1 MAGST
6 GAARGTKSDELT
18 CHSPRSDDKSGMRGS
33 KDTPKQKEEA
43 NKENDQ
49 QHDDEDFQDF
59 LLSGLQKMAAAS
71 SLRPEARSLLTL
83 ALRPG
88 SLAEKFTPAAKRA
101 KIWSTESLSD
111 SPAET
116 LDASAK
122 LDGSQSETL
131 DASQALDG
139 SQAWMLDAR
148 QSQDGSQAETLDGRQ
163 AWTLEQDRI
172 KEDSV
177 EVVDPIEPVDSM

>member
-59 LLSGLQKMAAAS
+59 LLSGLAAAG
-71 SLRPEARSLLTL
+71 SLREARSLLTL